1 MGPWS
6 VGPKLKSSEFCPDF
20 KDSTDQYVYYMC
32 YLQVSFTVY
41 EEHGNI
47 LHIDDGE
54 YLARYVIIIIII
66 IIIIITIMIMT
77 GRV

>member
-1 MGPWS
+1 
-6 VGPKLKSSEFCPDF
+6 
-20 KDSTDQYVYYMC
+20 MC

-54 YLARYVIIIIII
+54 YLARYTIIIIII
-66 IIIIITIMIMT
+66 IMIIIITIIITIMILP

>member
-1 MGPWS
+1 M
-6 VGPKLKSSEFCPDF
+6 
-20 KDSTDQYVYYMC
+20 Y

-54 YLARYVIIIIII
+54 YLARY
-66 IIIIITIMIMT
+66 IIITIIT
-77 GRV
+77 ISGRV

>member
-1 MGPWS
+1 
-6 VGPKLKSSEFCPDF
+6 
-20 KDSTDQYVYYMC
+20 MC

-54 YLARYVIIIIII
+54 YLARYVTIT
-66 IIIIITIMIMT
+66 IIIITIMILT

>member
-1 MGPWS
+1 
-6 VGPKLKSSEFCPDF
+6 
-20 KDSTDQYVYYMC
+20 MC
-32 YLQVSFTVY
+32 SLQVSFTVY

-54 YLARYVIIIIII
+54 YLARYVIIII
-66 IIIIITIMIMT
+66 TIMIMT

>member
-1 MGPWS
+1 MHS
-6 VGPKLKSSEFCPDF
+6 
-20 KDSTDQYVYYMC
+20 
-32 YLQVSFTVY
+32 LQVSFTVY

-54 YLARYVIIIIII
+54 YLARYTITIIII